1 MIWENW
7 TVTCKRLKL
16 DSCLIPYTK
25 VNSKWIE
32 ALNIRLETKKLEE
45 SISSGLICIGF
56 GNDTLDLTPKTEA
69 TKAKIEQ
76 AGLHQMKKL
85 LHNKRNN
92 QQNEREIYRMAENIW
107 KS

>member
-25 VNSKWIE
+25 VNSKWIKD
-32 ALNIRLETKKLEE
+32 LNIRLETKKLEE

-56 GNDTLDLTPKTEA
+56 GNDTLGLSPEKEA
-69 TKAKIEQ
+69 MKAKIKQ

-85 LHNKRNN
+85 LHNKRNSR
-92 QQNEREIYRMAENIW
+92 QNEREIY
-107 KS
+107 